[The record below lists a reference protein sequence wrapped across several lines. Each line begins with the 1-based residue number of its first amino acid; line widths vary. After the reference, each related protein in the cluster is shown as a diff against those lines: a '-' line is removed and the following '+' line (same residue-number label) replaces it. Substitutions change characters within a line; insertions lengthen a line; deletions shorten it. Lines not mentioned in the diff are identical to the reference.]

1 MINNFKLPQDCTLIS
16 LDVVNLFGNLGK
28 STVVEVMNIKWDII
42 KEHTKINKKLFL
54 EMVQF
59 ILENNYFVFQ
69 ERYYSQT
76 FGCAM
81 GSKLSPILAQYV
93 MDHLVKSCLEKLP
106 FNVPFL
112 KKYVDDII
120 MSVPNEEAQTTLSC
134 FNSFCESLQFTLEEE
149 DLEQSVPFL
158 DTKVTRHE
166 DTIRLKWYR
175 KKTHSD
181 KMIHY
186 RSNHSINMKVNVIK
200 QMKERVSKI
209 CHESYV
215 GEGLRIWRKYSR
227 KMDTQVVC

>member
-1 MINNFKLPQDCTLIS
+1 
-16 LDVVNLFGNLGK
+16 
-28 STVVEVMNIKWDII
+28 
-42 KEHTKINKKLFL
+42 
-54 EMVQF
+54 
-59 ILENNYFVFQ
+59 
-69 ERYYSQT
+69 
-76 FGCAM
+76 
-81 GSKLSPILAQYV
+81 
-93 MDHLVKSCLEKLP
+93 
-106 FNVPFL
+106 
-112 KKYVDDII
+112 

-134 FNSFCESLQFTLEEE
+134 FNYFCENLQFTLEEE

-181 KMIHY
+181 MMIHY

-215 GEGLRIWRKYSR
+215 GEGLRNLEKIFKENGYPSGMLNKLLYASQNTEHQLRTIEDQIQTDENQLRTDGNQPRTDQNQLQESEEDRQRLHYASYPNINGLTSK
-227 KMDTQVVC
+227 

>member
-1 MINNFKLPQDCTLIS
+1 MEEVMYNEKLKMILDSRDFQELPRDPTQSIQTKCNGYIEKLENFEYITKDQAKAMKTYNSVAPRIYRNPKIHKSGYPMRPIISSINSPMKTLSKHIADVLKSAYNEENEYYVRDTFQFAKMLNNFKLPHDCTLIS

-112 KKYVDDII
+112 KK
-120 MSVPNEEAQTTLSC
+120 
-134 FNSFCESLQFTLEEE
+134 
-149 DLEQSVPFL
+149 
-158 DTKVTRHE
+158 
-166 DTIRLKWYR
+166 
-175 KKTHSD
+175 
-181 KMIHY
+181 
-186 RSNHSINMKVNVIK
+186 
-200 QMKERVSKI
+200 
-209 CHESYV
+209 
-215 GEGLRIWRKYSR
+215 
-227 KMDTQVVC
+227 